1 MSGSDLAH
9 TTFIRKVNIM
19 NDLVKEQLIRIVR
32 ENGEEV
38 LLDPVRTKAFLND
51 LCGNKYKR
59 EINSITLALKEGA
72 AAELLNSRRNRT
84 ERFAIARLSKN
95 LEESFGFP
103 NQQTIWAL
111 ESIAIALGITIQ
123 DEPIDSVE
131 KAEEKAPETK
141 PLDLSKSQV
150 SRKEETKDEKKE
162 SVYTTPANT
171 RKVGKK
177 RRIGLRLFGIFA
189 LITLMLVFILISL
202 ISRNKSP
209 MIPTNPSPSDEATNQ
224 PLAVTLSWDCSDPD
238 GDSLTYVVYFGTSSN
253 PPKASTDQSEKSLNR
268 TNLLYGTTY
277 YWKVVAKDSK
287 GTTTEGP
294 VWRFTTSKENRA
306 PIIQSNPSPS
316 DKATNQPLAVTL
328 SWECNDP
335 DGDSLTYDVYFGTS
349 SNPPKVSANQSG
361 KTLNRSNL
369 SAETTYYWKV
379 TAKDSNGATTE
390 TPIWSF
396 STHIDL
402 TLYTPSSIVPPT
414 VLVEKGSFTM
424 GDNDEASNEK
434 PTHKVTFTYDFYM
447 GKYETTFDE
456 YDAFRSATGENK
468 PKDQHWGRGTRPV
481 INVSW
486 KDAIAYCNWLSDKE
500 KLPKTYDSNGN
511 LLDKDGRVTIDPS
524 KVVGYRLPTE
534 AEWEYAARGG
544 NKSKGYKY
552 SGSDNVSDVTW
563 YKDNSGSKTQEVGKK
578 APNELGI
585 YDMSGNVWE
594 WCSDWYGDY
603 SSSAQ
608 TNPYSNSGSSRVLR
622 GGSWN
627 DYAAFTRVANRSS
640 ASPTFTDYALGF
652 RICRTVPYE
661 GENRPPLAPYNPIP
675 SNGSI
680 AGATSVTLSWDSYD
694 PDDDT
699 MTYDVYFGTSSNP
712 PKVSANQSGKTLNRS
727 NLSAETTYYWKVTA
741 KDSNGATTER
751 PIWSF
756 STHIDLILY
765 TPSTVVPQMILVEK
779 GSFTMGDTWG
789 YGYYNEKPTPKVTLT
804 YNFYIGKY
812 EVTFD
817 KYDAFCE
824 ATDRSKP
831 DDSGWGR
838 GTRPVINVTWWDAI
852 DYCNWLN
859 EKEKLPKAYDSKG
872 NLLDKD
878 GRVTTDPSK
887 VVGYRLPTEAEWE
900 YAARGGNKSKGYKY
914 SGSDNVSDV
923 AWYSGSKTQEVGKK
937 APNELGIYDMSGN
950 VYEWCSD
957 WYDSYSFWA
966 KTNPYNNSGSDR
978 VLRGG
983 SWYNVAANVRVAYRD
998 SVSPTYTNYSLGFRI
1013 CRTVP

>member
-1 MSGSDLAH
+1 
-9 TTFIRKVNIM
+9 
-19 NDLVKEQLIRIVR
+19 
-32 ENGEEV
+32 
-38 LLDPVRTKAFLND
+38 
-51 LCGNKYKR
+51 
-59 EINSITLALKEGA
+59 
-72 AAELLNSRRNRT
+72 
-84 ERFAIARLSKN
+84 
-95 LEESFGFP
+95 
-103 NQQTIWAL
+103 
-111 ESIAIALGITIQ
+111 
-123 DEPIDSVE
+123 
-131 KAEEKAPETK
+131 
-141 PLDLSKSQV
+141 
-150 SRKEETKDEKKE
+150 
-162 SVYTTPANT
+162 
-171 RKVGKK
+171 
-177 RRIGLRLFGIFA
+177 
-189 LITLMLVFILISL
+189 
-202 ISRNKSP
+202 

-552 SGSDNVSDVTW
+552 SGSDNVSDVAW
-563 YKDNSGSKTQEVGKK
+563 YSGSKTQEVGKK

-608 TNPYSNSGSSRVLR
+608 TNPYSNSGSRRVLR
-622 GGSWN
+622 GGSWLN
-627 DYAAFTRVANRSS
+627 DATSTRVAYRSS
-640 ASPTFTDYALGF
+640 VSPTSTYFNLGF
-652 RICRTVPYE
+652 RICRTV
-661 GENRPPLAPYNPIP
+661 
-675 SNGSI
+675 
-680 AGATSVTLSWDSYD
+680 
-694 PDDDT
+694 
-699 MTYDVYFGTSSNP
+699 F
-712 PKVSANQSGKTLNRS
+712 
-727 NLSAETTYYWKVTA
+727 
-741 KDSNGATTER
+741 
-751 PIWSF
+751 
-756 STHIDLILY
+756 
-765 TPSTVVPQMILVEK
+765 
-779 GSFTMGDTWG
+779 
-789 YGYYNEKPTPKVTLT
+789 
-804 YNFYIGKY
+804 
-812 EVTFD
+812 
-817 KYDAFCE
+817 
-824 ATDRSKP
+824 
-831 DDSGWGR
+831 
-838 GTRPVINVTWWDAI
+838 
-852 DYCNWLN
+852 
-859 EKEKLPKAYDSKG
+859 
-872 NLLDKD
+872 
-878 GRVTTDPSK
+878 
-887 VVGYRLPTEAEWE
+887 
-900 YAARGGNKSKGYKY
+900 
-914 SGSDNVSDV
+914 
-923 AWYSGSKTQEVGKK
+923 
-937 APNELGIYDMSGN
+937 
-950 VYEWCSD
+950 
-957 WYDSYSFWA
+957 
-966 KTNPYNNSGSDR
+966 
-978 VLRGG
+978 
-983 SWYNVAANVRVAYRD
+983 
-998 SVSPTYTNYSLGFRI
+998 
-1013 CRTVP
+1013 

>member
-1 MSGSDLAH
+1 
-9 TTFIRKVNIM
+9 M

-390 TPIWSF
+390 
-396 STHIDL
+396 
-402 TLYTPSSIVPPT
+402 
-414 VLVEKGSFTM
+414 
-424 GDNDEASNEK
+424 
-434 PTHKVTFTYDFYM
+434 
-447 GKYETTFDE
+447 
-456 YDAFRSATGENK
+456 
-468 PKDQHWGRGTRPV
+468 
-481 INVSW
+481 
-486 KDAIAYCNWLSDKE
+486 
-500 KLPKTYDSNGN
+500 
-511 LLDKDGRVTIDPS
+511 
-524 KVVGYRLPTE
+524 
-534 AEWEYAARGG
+534 
-544 NKSKGYKY
+544 
-552 SGSDNVSDVTW
+552 
-563 YKDNSGSKTQEVGKK
+563 
-578 APNELGI
+578 
-585 YDMSGNVWE
+585 
-594 WCSDWYGDY
+594 
-603 SSSAQ
+603 
-608 TNPYSNSGSSRVLR
+608 
-622 GGSWN
+622 
-627 DYAAFTRVANRSS
+627 
-640 ASPTFTDYALGF
+640 
-652 RICRTVPYE
+652 
-661 GENRPPLAPYNPIP
+661 
-675 SNGSI
+675 
-680 AGATSVTLSWDSYD
+680 
-694 PDDDT
+694 
-699 MTYDVYFGTSSNP
+699 
-712 PKVSANQSGKTLNRS
+712 
-727 NLSAETTYYWKVTA
+727 
-741 KDSNGATTER
+741 R